1 MRIVTFNN
9 KGSGHL
15 FNEKKGMTACG
26 KKWPGP
32 NGELEIRE
40 PQAADYSND
49 RKLHLC
55 GNCEKVITSAGSTM
69 YWRFVQ

>member
-26 KKWPGP
+26 KKWPGALGEMRIEEYQ
-32 NGELEIRE
+32 NGY
-40 PQAADYSND
+40 DSD
-49 RKLHLC
+49 LHLC
-55 GNCEKVITSAGSTM
+55 GNCEKVIATAGSTM